1 MSVLVVYATRHGST
15 RGIAERIAQRLGAA
29 GLQVET
35 HPVEEVRDV
44 RPYDA
49 VVLGCAL
56 YMFRWLKEGTAFA
69 RRNRAALAS
78 RPLWLFSSGPTGDDR
93 VNKEGRDVLEVSGPK
108 EIDQLRATLHPR
120 DHRVFFG
127 AWDKSYKPIGFAE
140 KFVNLMPAARDA
152 IPSGDWRDWP
162 LIEAWA
168 DEIAAELTG
177 RASASS
183 PSSR

>member
-1 MSVLVVYATRHGST
+1 VSVLVAYATRHGST

-44 RPYDA
+44 RSYDA

-56 YMFRWLKEGTAFA
+56 YMFHWLKQGAAFA
-69 RRNRAALAS
+69 RRNRADLAS
-78 RPLWLFSSGPTGDDR
+78 RPLWLFSSGPTGDDK
-93 VNKEGRDVLEVSGPK
+93 VDKQGRDVLEVSGPR
-108 EIDQLRATLHPR
+108 EIERLRATLHPR

-127 AWDKSYKPIGFAE
+127 AWDRSYEPIGFAE
-140 KFVNLMPAARDA
+140 RFVSLMPAARNA

-162 LIEAWA
+162 LIDAWA
-168 DEIAAELTG
+168 DGIAAELKG
-177 RASASS
+177 EAA
-183 PSSR
+183 PGSR